1 MQEIPHRL
9 AHQAQVV
16 EMVGLLVAAVAVTH
30 LLVQI
35 MVTAE
40 LVVVVMEVINLMSLV
55 QMRLVMEQ
63 VAAAVEDTPR
73 VMEEMDR
80 VESL

>member
-1 MQEIPHRL
+1 
-9 AHQAQVV
+9 
-16 EMVGLLVAAVAVTH
+16 MVGLLVAAVAVTH

-35 MVTAE
+35 LVTAE

-55 QMRLVMEQ
+55 QMQLVMEQ

-73 VMEEMDR
+73 VMEEMDQ

>member
-1 MQEIPHRL
+1 M

-35 MVTAE
+35 LVTAE

-55 QMRLVMEQ
+55 QMQLVMEQ

-73 VMEEMDR
+73 VMEEMDQ

>member
-9 AHQAQVV
+9 AHQAHL

-35 MVTAE
+35 LVTAE
-40 LVVVVMEVINLMSLV
+40 LVVVVMEDINLMSLV

-73 VMEEMDR
+73 VMEEMDQ